1 MRRRTR
7 SVIAVVTTIALG
19 GLLVA
24 TQREAMAQAA
34 RQYPVSSRTAAA
46 STSKGMAAI
55 SAATRDGK
63 YLFIFLWRE
72 NDVQTRSMYP
82 VFQATTTQWSGSTN
96 AVSVQITDPAEKPM
110 VDKFGVGRAPMPLVL
125 ALAPNGAVTKAF
137 PVKFNASQLRQ
148 AFVSPATARCMK
160 ALQERKLVL
169 LCVQNQR
176 TQFSHAALSGAR
188 NFKAD
193 ARFASATQ
201 IVTVDPDS
209 QAEATFLHDLKVDPR
224 TPQAVTVLLAP
235 PGQPVATFAGAV
247 SKEQI
252 VAKVAASQSGPCA
265 GGQCGPGGCCGPKQ

>member
-137 PVKFNASQLRQ
+137 PVQFNASQLQQ

-169 LCVQNQR
+169 LTEVLEHCGWKIKGSGNAAERLGLKPSTLRYRMNKLGIQR
-176 TQFSHAALSGAR
+176 
-188 NFKAD
+188 
-193 ARFASATQ
+193 
-201 IVTVDPDS
+201 P
-209 QAEATFLHDLKVDPR
+209 
-224 TPQAVTVLLAP
+224 
-235 PGQPVATFAGAV
+235 
-247 SKEQI
+247 SKRQR
-252 VAKVAASQSGPCA
+252 
-265 GGQCGPGGCCGPKQ
+265 